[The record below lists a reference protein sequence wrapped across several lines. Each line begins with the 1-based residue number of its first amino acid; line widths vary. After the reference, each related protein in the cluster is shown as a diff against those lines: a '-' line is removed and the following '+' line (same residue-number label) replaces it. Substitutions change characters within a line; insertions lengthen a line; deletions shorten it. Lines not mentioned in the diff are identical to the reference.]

1 MRADEGWTVELDARG
16 LLCPQPI
23 VDLASCLRS
32 LPVGAV
38 VLLRSDDAA
47 IAFDLP
53 AYCQST
59 GHELLA
65 LAHEGRLWSGR
76 VRKLHDRI

>member
-1 MRADEGWTVELDARG
+1 MLWPHQVELDARG
-16 LLCPQPI
+16 RLCPQPI
-23 VDLASCLRS
+23 VDLAACLRG

-38 VLLRSDDAA
+38 VLLHSDDAA

-53 AYCQST
+53 AYCAST

-65 LAHEGRLWSGR
+65 LSQQGRLWSGR